1 MTNGMFEF
9 KDPRGGEGVLY
20 DFKFGLGPIL
30 KASCI
35 IYLAYLAVYKNVKI
49 PPLFFLIIG
58 IASLLYSNHF
68 RNLSILHKDY
78 LKIHQVKHLYY
89 QPLFIDHIISGIVCV
104 LTAIH
109 LYSK

>member
-1 MTNGMFEF
+1 MTNGMFQF
-9 KDPRGGEGVLY
+9 KDHRGGVLY

-30 KASCI
+30 KASGI
-35 IYLAYLAVYKNVKI
+35 IYLAYLAVYKNIKI

-78 LKIHQVKHLYY
+78 LKIHKVKHLYY
-89 QPLFIDHIISGIVCV
+89 QPLFVDHIISGIVCI
-104 LTAIH
+104 LTAIY

>member
-1 MTNGMFEF
+1 MKCLNLRTLTGV
-9 KDPRGGEGVLY
+9 GVLY

-68 RNLSILHKDY
+68 RNLSILYKDY
-78 LKIHQVKHLYY
+78 LTIHGAKHLYN
-89 QPLFIDHIISGIVCV
+89 QPLFLDHIISGTICV
-104 LTAIH
+104 LTAIY